1 VLATVPR
8 IQVFMERIEVTFDT
22 PNLIGWLAPGGSE
35 AGPRVATV
43 PRSSLT
49 TLSIAAR
56 LKRTGLEMRFVVN
69 GDADEPE
76 ADISLTRIMVRAH
89 AIRDRLLRDD
99 SLSIDEV
106 AREEDVSPSYVT
118 RLMRLTF
125 LAPDI
130 VTGIL
135 TGRHRPELTA
145 RKLMADTRLPL
156 DWDAQ
161 RSLLGFA

>member
-1 VLATVPR
+1 MATAVTVRAGFSADELRRLAAASKHANQSR
-8 IQVFMERIEVTFDT
+8 RLLSRD
-22 PNLIGWLAPGGSE
+22 S
-35 AGPRVATV
+35 
-43 PRSSLT
+43 RSSLT
-49 TLSIAAR
+49 TQIIAAR
-56 LKRTGLEMRFVVN
+56 LKRTGLEMRFVV
-69 GDADEPE
+69 DSADDRE
-76 ADISLTRIMVRAH
+76 ADFSLTRIMVRAH
-89 AIRDRLLRDD
+89 AIRDRLLQDN

-118 RLMRLTF
+118 RLMRLTS

-135 TGRHRPELTA
+135 TGRHPLGLTA

-156 DWDAQ
+156 HWDEQ

>member
-1 VLATVPR
+1 
-8 IQVFMERIEVTFDT
+8 ME
-22 PNLIGWLAPGGSE
+22 PPLLGWLAGGSE
-35 AGPRVATV
+35 AGPKVATDS
-43 PRSSLT
+43 RSSLT

-56 LKRTGLEMRFVVN
+56 LKRTGLEMRFVVDGAN
-69 GDADEPE
+69 DREV
-76 ADISLTRIMVRAH
+76 DINLMRIMVRAH
-89 AIRDRLLRDD
+89 AIRDRLLQDN

-118 RLMRLTF
+118 RLMRLTL

-156 DWDAQ
+156 DWDEQ